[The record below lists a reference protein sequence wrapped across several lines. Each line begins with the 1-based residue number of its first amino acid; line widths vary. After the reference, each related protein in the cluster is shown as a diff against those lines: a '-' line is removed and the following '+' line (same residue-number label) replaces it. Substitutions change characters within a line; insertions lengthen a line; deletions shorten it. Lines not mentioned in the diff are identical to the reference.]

1 MPKNKGKGGK
11 KFRKGAHG
19 NLIERVVEYKNS
31 YGEAYATAL
40 KCLGHG
46 RISVECYIDNYDYP
60 KPFDTMTEN
69 EIKEHKKKIKEISS
83 ANRYTIETRLGII
96 CGFMRKRKRWVNP
109 GNIVIVSLRDFQQ
122 DKCDIV
128 HVYSASDVHKL
139 ICQKRL
145 PDLDSISKN
154 YSDDINFKHEME
166 PEIEIKK
173 QERHF
178 DDDDPYNLNG
188 MPDYSDEDEDESE
201 DEAEAEAED
210 EAKYEYVYKAKDE
223 DELNIEQ
230 I

>member
-1 MPKNKGKGGK
+1 
-11 KFRKGAHG
+11 
-19 NLIERVVEYKNS
+19 
-31 YGEAYATAL
+31 
-40 KCLGHG
+40 
-46 RISVECYIDNYDYP
+46 
-60 KPFDTMTEN
+60 
-69 EIKEHKKKIKEISS
+69 
-83 ANRYTIETRLGII
+83 
-96 CGFMRKRKRWVNP
+96 
-109 GNIVIVSLRDFQQ
+109 
-122 DKCDIV
+122 
-128 HVYSASDVHKL
+128 
-139 ICQKRL
+139 
-145 PDLDSISKN
+145 
-154 YSDDINFKHEME
+154 ME

>member
-19 NLIERVVEYKNS
+19 NLTECAVEYKNS

-40 KCLGHG
+40 KCLGNG

-60 KPFDTMTEN
+60 KPVETMTEN
-69 EIKEHKKKIKEISS
+69 EIIEHKKKIKKINS

-96 CGFMRKRKRWVNP
+96 CGTMRKRKRWVNP

-128 HVYSASDVHKL
+128 HVYSANDVHKL
-139 ICQKRL
+139 ICQKKL
-145 PDLDSISKN
+145 PDLDSIRKN
-154 YSDDINFKHEME
+154 AIDDINFKHEME
-166 PEIEIKK
+166 TEIEIKK
-173 QERHF
+173 QGRPF
-178 DDDDPYNLNG
+178 NTDDPYNLNG
-188 MPDYSDEDEDESE
+188 MPNYSDEDEYEEEDSE
-201 DEAEAEAED
+201 EED
-210 EAKYEYVYKAKDE
+210 YVEGEYIVYKDKE
-223 DELNIEQ
+223 MEKLNIDK